1 MNNYDNVPYFLT
13 LDKQEQK
20 SSLEALIFA
29 SDETL
34 TLRQIFNI
42 LVGYDNLILDDND
55 GSTDIKKVSQTSI
68 EKEVLEKFNFSK
80 DDIEKLIEDIN
91 KDLYESKRPYEIVNY
106 ANGYQ
111 FATRAEYGE
120 VVQNLLK
127 SKTRKRLSK
136 AALETLAIIAYR
148 QPVSKPEV
156 EQIRG
161 VNSNEVV
168 NTLIEK
174 DFVKM
179 VGRSDA
185 LGKPLLYGT
194 TDEFLRQFGLKN
206 LNELPKLRELEEL
219 ALMEYDSTDKEIITL
234 EITED
239 IKDELDPQ
247 TNLLKALDEEEDKNH
262 QDT

>member
-20 SSLEALIFA
+20 ASLEALIFA

-80 DDIEKLIEDIN
+80 EDIEKLIESIN
-91 KDLYESKRPYEIVNY
+91 KDLLDSNRPYEIVNY
-106 ANGYQ
+106 ANGFQ
-111 FATRAEYGE
+111 FATRSEYGE

-127 SKTRKRLSK
+127 TKTKKRLSK

-168 NTLIEK
+168 NSLIEK

-206 LNELPKLRELEEL
+206 IQELPKLRELEEL
-219 ALMEYDSTDKEIITL
+219 ALMEYDSTENEVITL
-234 EITED
+234 EVTDFLKVEHGT
-239 IKDELDPQ
+239 Q
-247 TNLLKALDEEEDKNH
+247 TNILDLSNQEEEENH

>member
-13 LDKQEQK
+13 LDKAEQK
-20 SSLEALIFA
+20 ASLEALIFA

-68 EKEVLEKFNFSK
+68 EKEVLDRFNFSK
-80 DDIEKLIEDIN
+80 EDIEKLIDAIN
-91 KDLYESKRPYEIVNY
+91 DDLLQSNRPYEIVNY

-111 FATRAEYGE
+111 FATRSDYGE

-127 SKTRKRLSK
+127 AKTKKRLSK

-148 QPVSKPEV
+148 QPVSKPEI

-168 NTLIEK
+168 NSLIEK

-194 TDEFLRQFGLKN
+194 TEEFLRQFGLKN
-206 LNELPKLRELEEL
+206 LHDLPKLRELEEL
-219 ALMEYDSTDKEIITL
+219 AMMEYDSSEKEIITL
-234 EITED
+234 EVTEEM
-239 IKDELDPQ
+239 KDQIGSQ
-247 TNLLKALDEEEDKNH
+247 TNILDASDEEEEQNH

>member
-13 LDKQEQK
+13 LEKQEQK
-20 SSLEALIFA
+20 ASLEALIFA

-80 DDIEKLIEDIN
+80 EDIEKLIESIN
-91 KDLYESKRPYEIVNY
+91 QDLLDSNRPYEIVNY
-106 ANGYQ
+106 ANGFQ
-111 FATRAEYGE
+111 FATRSEYGE

-127 SKTRKRLSK
+127 TKTKKRLSK

-168 NTLIEK
+168 NSLIEK

-206 LNELPKLRELEEL
+206 IQELPKLRELEEL
-219 ALMEYDSTDKEIITL
+219 ALMEYDSTENEVITL
-234 EITED
+234 EVTEFL
-239 IKDELDPQ
+239 KDEIGTQ
-247 TNLLKALDEEEDKNH
+247 TNILDLSNQEEEENH

>member
-1 MNNYDNVPYFLT
+1 MNSYDNVPYFLT
-13 LDKQEQK
+13 LEKEQQK
-20 SSLEALIFA
+20 ASLEALIFA
-29 SDETL
+29 SDETI

-68 EKEVLEKFNFSK
+68 EKEVLDKFNFSK
-80 DDIEKLIEDIN
+80 EDIEQLIDDIN
-91 KDLYESKRPYEIVNY
+91 QDLNDSNRPYEIVNY

-111 FATRAEYGE
+111 FATRSEYGE
-120 VVQNLLK
+120 FVQSLLK
-127 SKTRKRLSK
+127 FKTKKRLSK
-136 AALETLAIIAYR
+136 AALETLAIVAYR

-168 NTLIEK
+168 NSLIEK

-194 TDEFLRQFGLKN
+194 TNEFLKQFGLKN

-219 ALMEYDSTDKEIITL
+219 SMMEYDGTDKEIITL
-234 EITED
+234 EIGEESLQHVN
-239 IKDELDPQ
+239 IQ
-247 TNLLKALDEEEDKNH
+247 TNLLDISDEEEK
-262 QDT
+262 

>member
-1 MNNYDNVPYFLT
+1 MNSIDNVPLFLT
-13 LDKQEQK
+13 LDKAQQK
-20 SSLEALIFA
+20 ASLEALIFA

-34 TLRQIFNI
+34 TLKQIFNI
-42 LVGYDNLILDDND
+42 MVGYDNIILDDND
-55 GSTDIKKVSQTSI
+55 GTTDIKKASQTSI

-80 DDIEKLIEDIN
+80 EDIEKLISEIN
-91 KDLYESKRPYEIVNY
+91 QELSETGRPYEIVNF

-111 FATRAEYGE
+111 FATRKEYGE
-120 VVQNLLK
+120 IVQNLLK
-127 SKTRKRLSK
+127 LKTKKRLSK
-136 AALETLAIIAYR
+136 AALETLAIVAYR
-148 QPVSKPEV
+148 QPVSKPEI

-168 NTLIEK
+168 NSLIEK

-206 LNELPKLRELEEL
+206 LSELPKLRELEEL
-219 ALMEYDSTDKEIITL
+219 ALMEYDNSDKDIITFEIDENLQSQIENNYGLL
-234 EITED
+234 EIS
-239 IKDELDPQ
+239 
-247 TNLLKALDEEEDKNH
+247 DEEEE
-262 QDT
+262 

>member
-1 MNNYDNVPYFLT
+1 MMNSYDNVPYFLT
-13 LDKQEQK
+13 LEKEQQK
-20 SSLEALIFA
+20 ASLEALIFA
-29 SDETL
+29 SDETI

-68 EKEVLEKFNFSK
+68 EKEVLDKFNFSK
-80 DDIEKLIEDIN
+80 EDIEKLIDDIN
-91 KDLYESKRPYEIVNY
+91 QDLNKTNRPYEIVNY

-111 FATRAEYGE
+111 FATISEYGE
-120 VVQNLLK
+120 FVQSLLK
-127 SKTRKRLSK
+127 FKTKKRLSK
-136 AALETLAIIAYR
+136 AALETLAIVAYR

-168 NTLIEK
+168 NSLIEK

-194 TDEFLRQFGLKN
+194 TNEFLKQFGLKN

-219 ALMEYDSTDKEIITL
+219 AMMEYDGTDKEIITL
-234 EITED
+234 EIGEESFEQAK
-239 IKDELDPQ
+239 IQ
-247 TNLLKALDEEEDKNH
+247 TNILNISNEEEK
-262 QDT
+262 